1 MSKSQYDVIVI
12 GSGPGGASV
21 AKNLSKAGKKVLI
34 LEKGR
39 YLKPF
44 KGSYK
49 TTLSMLD
56 KFGFFKSLENVTM
69 LKVSAVG
76 GATMLY
82 SGSAAEPPLWLKE
95 KYNIDL
101 NKYSKEISKEL
112 NISVLPQQYLG
123 KASINIMNAGNKI
136 GQEWEPM
143 PKFINLE
150 KVKNHKISGAKTS
163 LGQNFGER
171 WTAVEYIEEALKHG
185 AKLLTSTECRELLV
199 ENGKIKGVAAKSKKG
214 NIKKYFAEKVV
225 LSGGGIP
232 SPVLLQKA
240 GIKNAG
246 KGCVIDPTILV
257 YGISKD
263 QGSYKDPLVS
273 VVSWK
278 WYDSDGIRLGTFIDP
293 PVTAFISLAKSKFT
307 NIFKILKYR
316 KMVGILVKI
325 KDDLGGYVDES
336 GNVSKELTPEDMKK
350 IEKGVGL
357 ASEVLIASG
366 CSKDSIV
373 RGEIRGAHP
382 GGTCRIGEVVNNNL
396 ETEIKNLFVCDAS
409 IFPEALDRPTVL
421 TILSFGKRL
430 SDYILKN

>member
-1 MSKSQYDVIVI
+1 MNTFQYDVIVI
-12 GSGPGGASV
+12 GSGPGGASA
-21 AKNLSKAGKKVLI
+21 AKNLSLAGKKVLI
-34 LEKGR
+34 LEKGK
-39 YLKPF
+39 YYKSY

-49 TTLSMLD
+49 NTLLMLD
-56 KFGFFKSLENVTM
+56 RFGFFKSLEKVNM

-101 NKYSKEISKEL
+101 TKYSKEISKEL
-112 NISVLPQQYLG
+112 NISILPGKYLG
-123 KASINIMNAGNKI
+123 KASSNIMEAGNRL
-136 GQEWEPM
+136 GHEWEPM
-143 PKFINLE
+143 PKFINLN
-150 KVKNHKISGAKTS
+150 KVKNNKISGAKTS
-163 LGQNFGER
+163 IGENFGER
-171 WTAVEYIEEALKHG
+171 WTALEYIEEAVKNG
-185 AKLLTSTECRELLV
+185 AKLLTSTECTELIV
-199 ENGKIKGVAAKSKKG
+199 ENGVIKGVKAKTKKG
-214 NIKKYFAEKVV
+214 RENKYFAKKVV

-246 KGCVIDPTILV
+246 KGCIIDPTILV
-257 YGISKD
+257 YGISKNK
-263 QGSYKDPLVS
+263 GTYKDPLVS

-278 WYDSDGIRLGTFIDP
+278 WYESDGIRLGTFIDP
-293 PVTAFISLAKSKFT
+293 PVTVFISLAKSGIK
-307 NIFKILKYR
+307 NILKILKYP

-325 KDDLGGYVDES
+325 KDELGGYVDED
-336 GNVSKELTPEDMKK
+336 GNVSKELTISDMKK
-350 IEKGVGL
+350 IEKGIKL
-357 ASEVLIASG
+357 AEQVLIESG

-382 GGTCRIGEVVNNNL
+382 GGTCRILNVVDKNL

-430 SDYILKN
+430 SDYIIGS